1 MENYLDFIKNKIKN
15 NISIEQIVV
24 TDNSHKHTR
33 HKFFDKNKY
42 HLHLDIKSEFLKLE
56 PRITAHRRIT
66 KILEEELK
74 KKIHALEI
82 NIR

>member
-1 MENYLDFIKNKIKN
+1 MAK
-15 NISIEQIVV
+15 IVV
-24 TDNSHKHTR
+24 TDNSHKHST
-33 HKFFDKNKY
+33 HKFFDKKKY
-42 HLHLDIKSEFLKLE
+42 HLHLDIESKSLRLKS
-56 PRITAHRRIT
+56 RIEAHRKIN